1 MRSVRKRAG
10 ENATIIWPMDGPFSG
25 REQMQGWLHMLR
37 MIWGRFYRSSL
48 CLLFVFCVL
57 APSATLAGTLR
68 QNPGMPVYGLLPA
81 EDFEITTGACG
92 ECAGMASAKW
102 FFRHETIALPKQGL
116 PLAGFA
122 RNLSVPED
130 LANWVKATPVGSVRA
145 YPPLVWL
152 AAPQLENGVLL
163 VDDGKAIK
171 STRGELPLQLVDKL
185 PLNGSWFD
193 QSSLEFFRGRPLK
206 VRGNLLAQAFIAR
219 SIWPQDFRLPPAAPS
234 SALIA
239 EPSALRSWVRDM
251 PHGGARSPFAVESVW
266 RRPGVSG
273 PRPGQPVLGLM
284 LNGAQGDDDEA
295 HGGHFAMI
303 SGRVGEQGAIDDWL
317 VYNFY
322 TLDAE
327 SEKGIIAAPLPL
339 DNYLGDL
346 NSGQAWYRP
355 SYMLVATLKDERTA
369 VHLDAAL
376 ARVFNQFYRHQ
387 FAYQHARAN
396 CAGISVTTLRT
407 LGWQVPVRGPESWLK
422 GALGLPLVA
431 LKERSLSKGKA
442 IFDYMTEDQTRLYP
456 AAAFEEIAADLL
468 KLVAGQSGRRL
479 SEYERLLAEDVEEI
493 LLVRMPQ
500 FPSSRAWGDYPIV
513 SSNEYQAR
521 VPNDPAQQ
529 KIIPVPARPFPD
541 ELRDPQSPAEPCL
554 RSDYAVLAWAL
565 ALVVTILL
573 ILRRL
578 LA

>member
-1 MRSVRKRAG
+1 
-10 ENATIIWPMDGPFSG
+10 
-25 REQMQGWLHMLR
+25 MQGRLHLLR
-37 MIWGRFYRSSL
+37 VTWGRLYQSSL
-48 CLLFVFCVL
+48 CLLLFMFCFL
-57 APSATLAGTLR
+57 APSVTLAETLR

-102 FFRHETIALPKQGL
+102 FFRHETIALPRPGL
-116 PLAGFA
+116 PLAGFV
-122 RNLSVPED
+122 RNLPVQED
-130 LANWVKATPVGSVRA
+130 LAAWVKATPVGSARA

-152 AAPQLENGVLL
+152 AAPQIESGVVLA
-163 VDDGKAIK
+163 DDGKTIK
-171 STRGELPLQLVDKL
+171 SARGAYPLQLVDKL
-185 PLNGSWFD
+185 PLNASWFD
-193 QSSLEFFRGRPLK
+193 QSSFEFLRGRPLK
-206 VRGNLLAQAFIAR
+206 IRGNLLEKAFVAR
-219 SIWPQDFRLPPAAPS
+219 TLWPQDFRLPPAAPS
-234 SALIA
+234 TALVAESA
-239 EPSALRSWVRDM
+239 ALRSWVRGM
-251 PHGGARSPFAVESVW
+251 PHGGARTPFTVESVW

-273 PRPGQPVLGLM
+273 PRAGQPVLGLM

-295 HGGHFAMI
+295 HGGHFAAMT
-303 SGRVGEQGAIDDWL
+303 GRVGEQGAIDDWL

-322 TLDAE
+322 TLDSE
-327 SEKGIIAAPLPL
+327 SEKGIIAAPVPL

-355 SYMLVATLKDERTA
+355 SYMLVATLKEARTA
-369 VHLDAAL
+369 LHLDAAL

-396 CAGISVTTLRT
+396 CAGTSVTTLRT

-431 LKERSLSKGKA
+431 LKERSLTKGKA

-456 AAAFEEIAADLL
+456 AVAFEEIGADLL
-468 KLVAGQSGRRL
+468 KLVTGTTGRNL
-479 SEYERLLAEDVEEI
+479 SEYERLLAEDIEEI
-493 LLVRMPQ
+493 LLVRVPQ

-513 SSNEYQAR
+513 SSDEYQTR
-521 VPNDPAQQ
+521 VPKDPAQQ

-541 ELRDPQSPAEPCL
+541 ELRDPQSPAEPWL
-554 RSDYAVLAWAL
+554 RSDYAVVAWAL
-565 ALVVTILL
+565 VLVVTILL

>member
-1 MRSVRKRAG
+1 
-10 ENATIIWPMDGPFSG
+10 
-25 REQMQGWLHMLR
+25 MQGRQRLLR
-37 MIWGRFYRSSL
+37 MTWGDFYQTSL
-48 CLLFVFCVL
+48 CLLFMFCSL
-57 APSATLAGTLR
+57 APSATLAETLR
-68 QNPGMPVYGLLPA
+68 QNPGMPVYGLMPA

-102 FFRHETIALPKQGL
+102 FFRHETIALPKPGL
-116 PLAGFA
+116 PQAGFV
-122 RNLSVPED
+122 RNLPVQED
-130 LANWVKATPVGSVRA
+130 LAAWVKATPVGSARA

-152 AAPQLENGVLL
+152 AAPQIESGVVLAE
-163 VDDGKAIK
+163 DGKTIK
-171 STRGELPLQLVDKL
+171 SARGEYPLQLVDQL
-185 PLNGSWFD
+185 PLNASWFD
-193 QSSLEFFRGRPLK
+193 QSSLEFLRGRPLK
-206 VRGNLLAQAFIAR
+206 MRGNLLEKAFVAR
-219 SIWPQDFRLPPAAPS
+219 TLWPQDFRLPLAAPS
-234 SALIA
+234 TALVAESA
-239 EPSALRSWVRDM
+239 ALRSWVRGM
-251 PHGGARSPFAVESVW
+251 PHGGARTPFAVESVW

-295 HGGHFAMI
+295 HGGHFAAMT
-303 SGRVGEQGAIDDWL
+303 GRVGEQGAIDDWL

-322 TLDAE
+322 TLDSE
-327 SEKGIIAAPLPL
+327 SEKGIIAAPVPL

-355 SYMLVATLKDERTA
+355 SYMLVATLKEARTA
-369 VHLDAAL
+369 LHLDAAL

-396 CAGISVTTLRT
+396 CAGTSVTTLRT

-422 GALGLPLVA
+422 GVLGLPLVA
-431 LKERSLSKGKA
+431 LKERSLTKGKA

-456 AAAFEEIAADLL
+456 AVAFEEIGADLL
-468 KLVAGQSGRRL
+468 KLVAGTTGRNL
-479 SEYERLLAEDVEEI
+479 SEYERLLAEDIEEI
-493 LLVRMPQ
+493 LLVRVPQ

-513 SSNEYQAR
+513 SSDEYQTR
-521 VPNDPAQQ
+521 VPKDPAQH

-541 ELRDPQSPAEPCL
+541 ELRDPQSPAEPWL
-554 RSDYAVLAWAL
+554 RSDYAVVAWAL
-565 ALVVTILL
+565 VLVVTILL

>member
-1 MRSVRKRAG
+1 
-10 ENATIIWPMDGPFSG
+10 
-25 REQMQGWLHMLR
+25 
-37 MIWGRFYRSSL
+37 
-48 CLLFVFCVL
+48 
-57 APSATLAGTLR
+57 
-68 QNPGMPVYGLLPA
+68 MPVYGMFPA

-92 ECAGMASAKW
+92 ECAGLASAKW
-102 FFRHETIALPKQGL
+102 FFRDETIALPRPGL

-122 RNLSVPED
+122 PNLPVHED
-130 LANWVKATPVGSVRA
+130 LAAWVKATPVGSERA

-163 VDDGKAIK
+163 ADDGKTIK
-171 STRGELPLQLVDKL
+171 SAGGDLPLQLVDKL

-193 QSSLEFFRGRPLK
+193 QGSFEFFRGRPLK
-206 VRGNLLAQAFIAR
+206 MRGNLLDKAFVACTL
-219 SIWPQDFRLPPAAPS
+219 WPQDFCLPPAAPS
-234 SALIA
+234 STLIA
-239 EPSALRSWVRDM
+239 EPAALRSWVREM
-251 PHGGARSPFAVESVW
+251 PQGGARSLFAVASVW
-266 RRPGVSG
+266 RRPGVRG

-295 HGGHFAMI
+295 HGGHFAVMT
-303 SGRVGEQGAIDDWL
+303 GRVGAQGAVDDWL

-322 TLDAE
+322 TLDSE
-327 SEKGIIAAPLPL
+327 SEKGIIAAPVPL

-355 SYMLVATLKDERTA
+355 SYMLVATLKDARTA

-407 LGWQVPVRGPESWLK
+407 VGWQVPVRGPESWFK
-422 GALGLPLVA
+422 GAIGLPLVA
-431 LKERSLSKGKA
+431 LRERSLSKGKA
-442 IFDYMTEDQTRLYP
+442 VFDYMTEDQTRLYP
-456 AAAFEEIAADLL
+456 AVAFEEIGADLL
-468 KLVAGQSGRRL
+468 KLVAGQSGRSL

-493 LLVRMPQ
+493 LLVRVPQ

-513 SSNEYQAR
+513 SSDEYQAR
-521 VPNDPAQQ
+521 VPKDPAQQ

-541 ELRDPQSPAEPCL
+541 QLRDPQSPREPWL
-554 RSDYAVLAWAL
+554 RSDYAVVGWAL
-565 ALVVTILL
+565 ALVVTIFL
-573 ILRRL
+573 ILRQL